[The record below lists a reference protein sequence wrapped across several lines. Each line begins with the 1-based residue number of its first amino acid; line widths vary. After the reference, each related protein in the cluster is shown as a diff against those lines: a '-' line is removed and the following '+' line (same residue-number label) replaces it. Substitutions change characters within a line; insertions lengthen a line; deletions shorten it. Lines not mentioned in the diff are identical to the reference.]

1 MSQSNN
7 SLTAEFWVFAADH
20 HNASVHVKLA
30 VHLPIVINEEEE
42 LARVHLSLS
51 ESIQE
56 ALRDAMRRLVSPT
69 DADLCKISQTAEGME
84 EQLGLECAQTWLDDT
99 LSKYGPGR
107 FERDHNAGPWAIAR
121 VSK

>member
-30 VHLPIVINEEEE
+30 VHLVINEEEE

-84 EQLGLECAQTWLDDT
+84 EQLGLECAQAWLDDT

-107 FERDHNAGPWAIAR
+107 FECDHNAGPWAIAG